1 VDEQDLCHRGQ
12 TIHQVWP
19 WFGKGHRDT
28 PRSASA
34 RHGGPLEE
42 GQIVSSPQR
51 LRRLVRHGTLPQLA
65 AFEAVVRLGSVT
77 RAAESLYL
85 AQPTVSGHLRKLADV
100 VGEPLLQLNDRRLRP
115 TAAGLALLDAAR
127 DIFAA
132 LQRVDLALDRLEES
146 AALAEEGS
154 MLASTGSA
162 RPALGVTTPRPAGPP
177 SMAQRLGERGGWG
190 AAAAA

>member
-1 VDEQDLCHRGQ
+1 
-12 TIHQVWP
+12 
-19 WFGKGHRDT
+19 
-28 PRSASA
+28 
-34 RHGGPLEE
+34 
-42 GQIVSSPQR
+42 VSSPQR

-77 RAAESLYL
+77 RAAESLHL

-146 AALAEEGS
+146 ATLAEDGP
-154 MLASTGSA
+154 ACPSTGPA
-162 RPALGVTTPRPAGPP
+162 RPALGAATPRPAGP
-177 SMAQRLGERGGWG
+177 SMTQRLGERGGWG

>member
-1 VDEQDLCHRGQ
+1 LLVP
-12 TIHQVWP
+12 THQQ
-19 WFGKGHRDT
+19 H
-28 PRSASA
+28 
-34 RHGGPLEE
+34 
-42 GQIVSSPQR
+42 

-100 VGEPLLQLNDRRLRP
+100 VGEPLLQLQDRRLVP

-132 LQRVDLALDRLEES
+132 LQRVDLALDRLDQS
-146 AALAEEGS
+146 AARAADGS
-154 MLASTGSA
+154 AAPAVVSPQPFLGVPA
-162 RPALGVTTPRPAGPP
+162 RPAQGMTAPKPAGQPTV
-177 SMAQRLGERGGWG
+177 QRLGERGGWG